1 MKTGENL
8 SERIGENLP
17 MSRAFRITI
26 SVALIV
32 LAFACAL
39 AFMFY
44 YTKHVD
50 STLASRAT
58 QAVAEA
64 VKAQRTADQGRSLSL
79 CKALLEL
86 AKTHAAHKLH
96 PIFVKVY
103 NSSGCTSIMK

>member
-1 MKTGENL
+1 
-8 SERIGENLP
+8 
-17 MSRAFRITI
+17 MSKALRITI
-26 SVALIV
+26 SVGLIV

-39 AFMFY
+39 AFVFY
-44 YTKHVD
+44 YTHHVD
-50 STLASRAT
+50 ATLTSQAT
-58 QAVAEA
+58 HAVAEA

-96 PIFVKVY
+96 PIFVRVY